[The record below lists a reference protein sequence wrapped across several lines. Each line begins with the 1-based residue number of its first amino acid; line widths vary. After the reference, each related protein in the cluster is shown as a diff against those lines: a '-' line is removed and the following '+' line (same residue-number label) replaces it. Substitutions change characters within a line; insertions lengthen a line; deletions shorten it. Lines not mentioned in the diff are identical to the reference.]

1 MKNKYKVAA
10 VLAVLF
16 SVSAVATPVAVH
28 AQYAGTSVI
37 VQQTSQEFIFN
48 YNPVSRVQG
57 EIAIDETTFPD
68 QNFRKWVT
76 NNLSADGIK
85 LTADEITNA
94 TDIDV
99 SNQNIS
105 DLTGIEYFTELWWLN
120 CSGNQLTT
128 LDVSRNPDLYDL
140 DCSNNQLTTLN
151 INGAVVLEN
160 LNCSNN
166 RLTTLNLSDNTAL
179 ASLHCSGNQLTALDV
194 RQKPLE
200 VLDCS
205 NNQLLSLNLMENDRL
220 YLLRV
225 NSNKLVCLNLRD
237 AVYDEIALNN
247 QLPNTIT
254 VENGI
259 YDLTQLAAEINGD
272 KITVTSGADQNG
284 TILNNLTADT
294 VVTYTYDCGSGQ
306 TLTVTLNVAQ
316 QEQLANSWTTP
327 LSITGWT
334 YGEPANAPTATAQ
347 YGQPSYT
354 YSQNVNGPYGALP
367 AQPNAGIWYV
377 KATVAPGVDYL
388 GLESDPV
395 AFTIAKANSTLSIT
409 GTLDKTYDG
418 TAVLNPSVTQTGSTG
433 TVTYTYYKQNGSS
446 WDVLTQAPADV
457 GSYKVV
463 VSLAADNNYNEASVE
478 QTFIIAQTANSWTT
492 PLSITGWTYGE
503 PANAPTATA
512 QYGQPSYTYSQ
523 NVNGP
528 YGALPAQPNAGIWYV
543 KATVAPGVDYL
554 GLESD
559 PVAFTIAKANST
571 LSITGTLDKTY
582 DGTAVLNPSVTQ
594 TGSTGTVT
602 YTYYKQ
608 NGSSWDVL
616 TQAPA
621 DVGSYKVVV
630 SLAADNN
637 YNEASVEQT
646 FIIAQT
652 ANSWTTPLSI
662 TGWTYGEPANAPT
675 ATAQY
680 GQPSYT
686 YSQNVNGPYGALPA
700 QPNAGIWYVKATVA
714 PGVDYLGLESDPV
727 AFTIAKAVAP
737 AVVFPSDLS
746 AVAMNPLSS
755 VELPQGWSWA
765 DATQILRVNQTDY
778 IARYEVDGMNYDYA
792 GIAGYNA
799 QGNYIEVLLPVSVRK
814 AVAPAIE
821 LPDNLTA
828 VNGSVLSTVVLPAGW
843 TWVVDTQQMV
853 SPTNYSFSARLT
865 VDDVNYDYTGVIGYN
880 ADGHYVESVL
890 SLNIAAFENIW
901 ITPLSITGW
910 AYGEPTNAPIAKA
923 QYGNVMFTYSDA
935 IDGVFTAI
943 VPTQPGTWYVK
954 ATVAGTTDYNGL
966 EAIAEFTIAP
976 KVKKINNTS
985 TGDVTNVGL
994 WSSIFGTTGALF
1006 VGLLAFL
1013 KGKRSKDKVK

>member
-1 MKNKYKVAA
+1 MKYKYKVAA

-559 PVAFTIAKANST
+559 PVAFTIAKA
-571 LSITGTLDKTY
+571 
-582 DGTAVLNPSVTQ
+582 
-594 TGSTGTVT
+594 
-602 YTYYKQ
+602 
-608 NGSSWDVL
+608 
-616 TQAPA
+616 
-621 DVGSYKVVV
+621 
-630 SLAADNN
+630 
-637 YNEASVEQT
+637 
-646 FIIAQT
+646 
-652 ANSWTTPLSI
+652 
-662 TGWTYGEPANAPT
+662 
-675 ATAQY
+675 
-680 GQPSYT
+680 
-686 YSQNVNGPYGALPA
+686 
-700 QPNAGIWYVKATVA
+700 
-714 PGVDYLGLESDPV
+714 
-727 AFTIAKAVAP
+727 VAP

>member
-1 MKNKYKVAA
+1 M
-10 VLAVLF
+10 
-16 SVSAVATPVAVH
+16 
-28 AQYAGTSVI
+28 
-37 VQQTSQEFIFN
+37 
-48 YNPVSRVQG
+48 
-57 EIAIDETTFPD
+57 
-68 QNFRKWVT
+68 
-76 NNLSADGIK
+76 
-85 LTADEITNA
+85 
-94 TDIDV
+94 
-99 SNQNIS
+99 
-105 DLTGIEYFTELWWLN
+105 
-120 CSGNQLTT
+120 
-128 LDVSRNPDLYDL
+128 
-140 DCSNNQLTTLN
+140 
-151 INGAVVLEN
+151 
-160 LNCSNN
+160 
-166 RLTTLNLSDNTAL
+166 
-179 ASLHCSGNQLTALDV
+179 
-194 RQKPLE
+194 
-200 VLDCS
+200 
-205 NNQLLSLNLMENDRL
+205 
-220 YLLRV
+220 
-225 NSNKLVCLNLRD
+225 
-237 AVYDEIALNN
+237 
-247 QLPNTIT
+247 
-254 VENGI
+254 
-259 YDLTQLAAEINGD
+259 
-272 KITVTSGADQNG
+272 
-284 TILNNLTADT
+284 
-294 VVTYTYDCGSGQ
+294 
-306 TLTVTLNVAQ
+306 
-316 QEQLANSWTTP
+316 
-327 LSITGWT
+327 
-334 YGEPANAPTATAQ
+334 
-347 YGQPSYT
+347 
-354 YSQNVNGPYGALP
+354 
-367 AQPNAGIWYV
+367 
-377 KATVAPGVDYL
+377 
-388 GLESDPV
+388 
-395 AFTIAKANSTLSIT
+395 SIT

-433 TVTYTYYKQNGSS
+433 TVTYTYYKQNDSS

-478 QTFIIAQTANSWTT
+478 QTFIIAQTANSW
-492 PLSITGWTYGE
+492 I
-503 PANAPTATA
+503 
-512 QYGQPSYTYSQ
+512 
-523 NVNGP
+523 
-528 YGALPAQPNAGIWYV
+528 
-543 KATVAPGVDYL
+543 
-554 GLESD
+554 
-559 PVAFTIAKANST
+559 
-571 LSITGTLDKTY
+571 
-582 DGTAVLNPSVTQ
+582 
-594 TGSTGTVT
+594 
-602 YTYYKQ
+602 
-608 NGSSWDVL
+608 
-616 TQAPA
+616 
-621 DVGSYKVVV
+621 
-630 SLAADNN
+630 
-637 YNEASVEQT
+637 
-646 FIIAQT
+646 
-652 ANSWTTPLSI
+652 TPLSI

>member
-316 QEQLANSWTTP
+316 QEQLANSWITP
-327 LSITGWT
+327 LSIT
-334 YGEPANAPTATAQ
+334 
-347 YGQPSYT
+347 
-354 YSQNVNGPYGALP
+354 
-367 AQPNAGIWYV
+367 
-377 KATVAPGVDYL
+377 D
-388 GLESDPV
+388 
-395 AFTIAKANSTLSIT
+395 
-409 GTLDKTYDG
+409 
-418 TAVLNPSVTQTGSTG
+418 
-433 TVTYTYYKQNGSS
+433 
-446 WDVLTQAPADV
+446 
-457 GSYKVV
+457 
-463 VSLAADNNYNEASVE
+463 
-478 QTFIIAQTANSWTT
+478 
-492 PLSITGWTYGE
+492 
-503 PANAPTATA
+503 
-512 QYGQPSYTYSQ
+512 
-523 NVNGP
+523 
-528 YGALPAQPNAGIWYV
+528 
-543 KATVAPGVDYL
+543 
-554 GLESD
+554 
-559 PVAFTIAKANST
+559 
-571 LSITGTLDKTY
+571 
-582 DGTAVLNPSVTQ
+582 
-594 TGSTGTVT
+594 
-602 YTYYKQ
+602 
-608 NGSSWDVL
+608 
-616 TQAPA
+616 
-621 DVGSYKVVV
+621 
-630 SLAADNN
+630 
-637 YNEASVEQT
+637 
-646 FIIAQT
+646 
-652 ANSWTTPLSI
+652 
-662 TGWTYGEPANAPT
+662 WTYGEPANAPT